1 MLKVSASHLEKKVL
15 FLKEYIF
22 GRSQY
27 QIKKDLFTDKIFQEG
42 FVRHN
47 LSKNPCFHFFDLKM
61 KKKIEVIGASWWRQ
75 WTKNRWFGSDFCL
88 KIYFYPYWSLVFC
101 LNFQMIFCKIPKTPQ
116 RRHVVQ
122 KSYQHKVHTFWEGHK
137 VLRNLHLTFDY
148 STHSQK

>member
-1 MLKVSASHLEKKVL
+1 MWSRLKIKFMKPHIVSTHSAYSDNCYRYFSLGCLIELSFTKFNFKQMLKVSASHLEKKVL

-61 KKKIEVIGASWWRQ
+61 KKK
-75 WTKNRWFGSDFCL
+75 NRGHRDILKKTMDQKSGIWIWFLPKDLFL
-88 KIYFYPYWSLVFC
+88 PVLVFGF
-101 LNFQMIFCKIPKTPQ
+101 L
-116 RRHVVQ
+116 
-122 KSYQHKVHTFWEGHK
+122 S
-137 VLRNLHLTFDY
+137 
-148 STHSQK
+148 